1 MFVQGEISGV
11 YILIVGLETIDVHFE
26 QVITVY
32 LGFLFSGND

>member
-11 YILIVGLETIDVHFE
+11 YIVGLETIDVHFE